1 MNWTHGNGFVRFT
14 DLSWS
19 RRMTVLNRH
28 VPSGLPTADASSVEK
43 ATPAKVTLETVIA
56 EVTRRRD
63 EFQRVRHVPRD
74 MIEIMK
80 KAGIFRASTPKC
92 FGGDALP
99 PADFLRTLECIAVA
113 DGSAAWVAAF
123 GSANIYYAALP
134 RQTQAEIYA
143 SGPDQLF
150 AGGLYPM
157 QMART
162 VPGGYVATG
171 RWRFASGCMGAD
183 WLSVGIGVEQLPD
196 DAGNKRPPRLLI
208 AVAPANEIEIVDNWD
223 VVVMQG
229 TGSHDLRLQDKFIPE
244 AWTCARGTGAVIDEP
259 LYRYPAV
266 AYQAAV
272 HAACNVGLA
281 RAALDIAASMA
292 DGTAIMPGAARLADR
307 SYFRIELAKSEAKW
321 RSARAF
327 FYEAPEQAWETIVS
341 GDPLGLEQANM
352 LRIAATWAAHSC
364 AEVVQQCY
372 RISGMSAIQQ
382 THRMQLI
389 VRDAMVVTQHA
400 ALSEG
405 TYESAGTVLA
415 GLPPPAGFP

>member
-1 MNWTHGNGFVRFT
+1 MTL
-14 DLSWS
+14 LS
-19 RRMTVLNRH
+19 RH
-28 VPSGLPTADASSVEK
+28 VSPGQSIEDASPAEK
-43 ATPAKVTLETVIA
+43 VAPAKATLETVIA
-56 EVTRRRD
+56 EVVRRRD
-63 EFQRVRHVPRD
+63 EFQRLRHVPRD

-99 PADFLRTLECIAVA
+99 PADFLRILERIAVA

-143 SGPDQLF
+143 GGPDQLF

-157 QMART
+157 QMAQT

-183 WLSVGIGVEQLPD
+183 WLSVGIGVEQAPD
-196 DAGNKRPPRLLI
+196 DAGNKRPARLLI
-208 AVAPANEIEIVDNWD
+208 AVRPADEIEIVDNWD
-223 VVVMQG
+223 VVGMQG

-244 AWTCARGTGAVIDEP
+244 AWTCVRGASGVIDEP

-281 RAALDIAASMA
+281 RAALDVAVSMS
-292 DGTAIMPGAARLADR
+292 DGTATMPGASRLADR

-327 FYEAPEQAWETIVS
+327 FYEASEQAWAAIVS

-372 RISGMSAIQQ
+372 RIAGMSAIQQ

-389 VRDAMVVTQHA
+389 LRDAMVVTQHA
-400 ALSEG
+400 SLSEG

-415 GLPPPAGFP
+415 GLKPPAGFP

>member
-1 MNWTHGNGFVRFT
+1 
-14 DLSWS
+14 
-19 RRMTVLNRH
+19 MTGLGRH
-28 VPSGLPTADASSVEK
+28 LASGPPPTNAAAAQEA
-43 ATPAKVTLETVIA
+43 ATAKVTLETVVE

-63 EFQRVRHVPRD
+63 EFQRLRRVPRD
-74 MIEIMK
+74 MIAIMK
-80 KAGIFRASTPKC
+80 QAGIFRASTPKC

-99 PADFLRTLECIAVA
+99 PADFLRILERIAVA

-143 SGPDQLF
+143 GGPDQLF

-183 WLSVGIGVEQLPD
+183 WLSVGIGVEQPPD

-208 AVAPANEIEIVDNWD
+208 AVRPADEIEIVDNWD
-223 VVVMQG
+223 VVGMQG

-244 AWTCARGTGAVIDEP
+244 AWTCVRGASGVIDEP

-281 RAALDIAASMA
+281 RAALDIAVAMSESTKTMT
-292 DGTAIMPGAARLADR
+292 GIPRLADR
-307 SYFRIELAKSEAKW
+307 GYFRIELAKAEAKW

-341 GDPLGLEQANM
+341 GDPLGLDQANM

-364 AEVVQQCY
+364 AEVVQQAY
-372 RISGMSAIQQ
+372 RIVGMGAIQH

-400 ALSEG
+400 SLSEG
-405 TYESAGTVLA
+405 TYESAGSVLA